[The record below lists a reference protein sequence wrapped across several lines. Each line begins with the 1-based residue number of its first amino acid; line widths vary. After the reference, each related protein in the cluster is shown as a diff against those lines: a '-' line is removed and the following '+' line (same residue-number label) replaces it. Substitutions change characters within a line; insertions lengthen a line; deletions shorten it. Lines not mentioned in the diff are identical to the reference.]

1 MATER
6 YVIIGNGA
14 AANAAAD
21 QLRREDLCSPITM
34 ISDEAFPFYYRHK
47 LRDYVT
53 GLVEEGDLTVRSSDH
68 YTQQKLR
75 LRLGQ
80 RVVRLSL
87 TERTLYLAHM
97 EKVHYTK
104 LLICTGGKPRIP
116 EPLQAHQQ
124 HLTCLKTLADARVFR
139 EKLEQVEQVL
149 LVGGDMV
156 SVRVAARLVEA
167 RKKVTFLID
176 RDSFWPLELT
186 DERHAELVKSLD
198 KRGIQV
204 LEGDRI
210 THIEAPEPQRLVVS
224 IGQGDTLECGLIG
237 AFFGLVPA
245 VDFLLGSGLDIERG
259 VLVDDHL
266 QASDPHVYAAGDCAQ
281 IYNPDI
287 RNYWVSIGWP
297 NAERLGR
304 CAASNMLGAAH
315 KAVEPPQKALSVE
328 GIKVCSPWW
337 REF

>member
-1 MATER
+1 MTAER

-21 QLRREDLCSPITM
+21 LLRREDPDSPITL

-47 LRDYVT
+47 LSDYLA
-53 GLVEEGDLTVRSSDH
+53 GWVEEGDLTVRSPEH
-68 YTQQKLR
+68 YRQTKLR

-80 RVVRLSL
+80 RVVKVALA
-87 TERTLYLAHM
+87 ERTLYLAHM

-104 LLICTGGKPRIP
+104 LLLCTGGTPRIP
-116 EPLQAHQQ
+116 EPLQVHRE

-139 EKLEQVEQVL
+139 TKLAEVDRLL

-167 RKKVTFLID
+167 GKEVHFLVD

-186 DERHAELVKSLD
+186 DERYDELVKALD
-198 KRGIQV
+198 KRGV
-204 LEGDRI
+204 KLLEGDRI
-210 THIEAPEPQRLVVS
+210 TDIVAGEPHCLKVTTGHGAS
-224 IGQGDTLECGLIG
+224 LDCGLIG
-237 AFFGLVPA
+237 AFFGYVPN

-266 QASDPHVYAAGDCAQ
+266 QTSDPHVYAAGDCAQ
-281 IYNPDI
+281 VYNPDI

-304 CAASNMLGAAH
+304 CAASNMLGA
-315 KAVEPPQKALSVE
+315 VQQVDEPPQKALSIE
-328 GIKVCSPWW
+328 GIKVCTPWW
-337 REF
+337 RQF

>member
-1 MATER
+1 MTAER

-21 QLRREDLCSPITM
+21 LLRREDPHSPITL

-47 LRDYVT
+47 LRDYLA
-53 GLVEEGDLTVRSSDH
+53 GLVEEEDLTVRSPEH
-68 YTQQKLR
+68 YQQHELR

-80 RVVRLSL
+80 RVVRVALA
-87 TERTLYLAHM
+87 ERTLYLAHM

-104 LLICTGGKPRIP
+104 LLLCTGSKPRIP
-116 EPLQAHQQ
+116 EPLQSHRE
-124 HLTCLKTLADARVFR
+124 HLTCLKTLADARAFR
-139 EKLEQVEQVL
+139 AKLAHVDCLL

-156 SVRVAARLVEA
+156 SVRVASRLVEA
-167 RKKVTFLID
+167 GKEVVFLID

-186 DERHAELVKSLD
+186 DERYDELVKALK
-198 KRGIQV
+198 KRGIKL

-210 THIEAPEPQRLVVS
+210 TDIEAGEPHGLTVTT
-224 IGQGDTLECGLIG
+224 GQGASLDCGLVG
-237 AFFGLVPA
+237 AFFGLVPN
-245 VDFLLGSGLDIERG
+245 VDFLLGSGLYIERG

-266 QASDPHVYAAGDCAQ
+266 CTSDPHVYAAGDCAQ

-304 CAASNMLGAAH
+304 CAASNMLGAAQP
-315 KAVEPPQKALSVE
+315 VPEPPQKALSIE
-328 GIKVCSPWW
+328 GIEVCTPWW